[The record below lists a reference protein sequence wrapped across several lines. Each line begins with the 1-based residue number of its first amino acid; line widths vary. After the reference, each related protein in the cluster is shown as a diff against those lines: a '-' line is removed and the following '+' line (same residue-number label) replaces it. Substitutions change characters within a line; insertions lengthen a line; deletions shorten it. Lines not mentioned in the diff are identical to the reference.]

1 MAKKAK
7 TLNMSSGLGSLTGTN
22 IVTGTSNVATGNWAN
37 STITLGNNVNAI
49 YGNGQGSWG
58 SATIQSQKTTYVILG
73 EELEVDGYQ
82 DIITPLI
89 IATLNVLGKPYW
101 LELKKQ
107 QFSFGYDI
115 DAFIEER
122 IIVLDRD
129 KKINDIL
136 K

>member
-1 MAKKAK
+1 MSKKVK
-7 TLNMSSGLGSLTGTN
+7 MSSGLSSGTVIGSNTINT
-22 IVTGTSNVATGNWAN
+22 TSNVTP
-37 STITLGNNVNAI
+37 I
-49 YGNGQGSWG
+49 YGNGLGSLG
-58 SATIQSQKTTYVILG
+58 SSIQVQKTTYVILG
-73 EELEVDGYQ
+73 EELEVDGYK

-107 QFSFGYDI
+107 DI
-115 DAFIEER
+115 KLTDEISSFIEER
-122 IIVLDRD
+122 ITVLDRD

>member
-1 MAKKAK
+1 MAKKLK
-7 TLNMSSGLGSLTGTN
+7 MSSGLSSGLAAGTLL
-22 IVTGTSNVATGNWAN
+22 TGTSNITGTANYAAN

-49 YGNGQGSWG
+49 YGNGHGSWG

-73 EELEVDGYQ
+73 EEYETNGYP
-82 DIITPLI
+82 DPTLGMA

-122 IIVLDRD
+122 ITVLDRD

>member
-1 MAKKAK
+1 MAKKLK
-7 TLNMSSGLGSLTGTN
+7 MSSVLSSGSNNTAN
-22 IVTGTSNVATGNWAN
+22 IAIGSSITGTSNN
-37 STITLGNNVNAI
+37 TITLGSNVNAI
-49 YGNGQGSWG
+49 YGNGHGSWG
-58 SATIQSQKTTYVILG
+58 TTATISQPKTKYVILG
-73 EELEVDGYQ
+73 EELEVDGYK

-107 QFSFGYDI
+107 DI
-115 DAFIEER
+115 KLTDEISSFIEER
-122 IIVLDRD
+122 ITVLDRD